1 MIPSRTIESIKE
13 ACDKIEEANQSL
25 SEINLKTIP
34 KRYRTY
40 IESLYLSVLK
50 LGTVSNLIRV
60 LIQELDSQDNHA

>member
-1 MIPSRTIESIKE
+1 MIPSKTIESIKE

-25 SEINLKTIP
+25 SEIDLKTIP

>member
-25 SEINLKTIP
+25 SEIDLKTIP

>member
-1 MIPSRTIESIKE
+1 MIPSKTIKSIKE

-25 SEINLKTIP
+25 SEIDLKTIP